1 MASEKI
7 PLSYKGHPLRRKDNL
22 IYYGTMA
29 EKYIIMLQILSTQ
42 NVDGLEMANKVSVQL
57 QLTDPDL
64 KSRDRVVKKSE
75 KDSLYAAMGRG
86 LCLAGSGPER
96 EMIPSLPCPSPALQK
111 RNWRNSAMHLPKQLT
126 AKLAAA
132 LIAVTTVIVPG
143 FAANMGTVVTTD
155 GLNVRSEANTD
166 SSILTTL
173 SYGTQVD
180 VISTSGD
187 GTWHQVSYNGIT
199 GYVSGDY
206 LQVTEKKIYGQ
217 VTEGP
222 LNIRSGPSTSDAVV
236 GSLSTGSVVELQETL
251 DGWYQIDEGYISS
264 DYVAQVDASVAASSG
279 TGSQIAQYALQYVGS
294 PYVYGG
300 SSPSGFDCSGFTT
313 YVMKH
318 FGYSVNRT
326 ASGQMDNGT
335 AVDRSQLQPGDLV
348 FFNSGNSSKRATHVG
363 IYTGNGQFVHASTS
377 TTGVIVSDLNSSYY
391 SRTYVGARRL

>member
-1 MASEKI
+1 
-7 PLSYKGHPLRRKDNL
+7 
-22 IYYGTMA
+22 
-29 EKYIIMLQILSTQ
+29 
-42 NVDGLEMANKVSVQL
+42 
-57 QLTDPDL
+57 
-64 KSRDRVVKKSE
+64 
-75 KDSLYAAMGRG
+75 
-86 LCLAGSGPER
+86 
-96 EMIPSLPCPSPALQK
+96 
-111 RNWRNSAMHLPKQLT
+111 MHLPKQLT
-126 AKLAAA
+126 AKLAAT

>member
-1 MASEKI
+1 
-7 PLSYKGHPLRRKDNL
+7 
-22 IYYGTMA
+22 
-29 EKYIIMLQILSTQ
+29 
-42 NVDGLEMANKVSVQL
+42 
-57 QLTDPDL
+57 
-64 KSRDRVVKKSE
+64 
-75 KDSLYAAMGRG
+75 
-86 LCLAGSGPER
+86 
-96 EMIPSLPCPSPALQK
+96 
-111 RNWRNSAMHLPKQLT
+111 MHLPKQLT

-236 GSLSTGSVVELQETL
+236 GSLSTGSVVELQETM

>member
-1 MASEKI
+1 
-7 PLSYKGHPLRRKDNL
+7 
-22 IYYGTMA
+22 
-29 EKYIIMLQILSTQ
+29 
-42 NVDGLEMANKVSVQL
+42 
-57 QLTDPDL
+57 
-64 KSRDRVVKKSE
+64 
-75 KDSLYAAMGRG
+75 
-86 LCLAGSGPER
+86 
-96 EMIPSLPCPSPALQK
+96 
-111 RNWRNSAMHLPKQLT
+111 MHLPKQLT

-251 DGWYQIDEGYISS
+251 DGWYQIDEGYICS

>member
-1 MASEKI
+1 
-7 PLSYKGHPLRRKDNL
+7 
-22 IYYGTMA
+22 
-29 EKYIIMLQILSTQ
+29 
-42 NVDGLEMANKVSVQL
+42 
-57 QLTDPDL
+57 
-64 KSRDRVVKKSE
+64 
-75 KDSLYAAMGRG
+75 
-86 LCLAGSGPER
+86 
-96 EMIPSLPCPSPALQK
+96 
-111 RNWRNSAMHLPKQLT
+111 MHLPKQLT

-251 DGWYQIDEGYISS
+251 DGWYQIEEGYISS